1 MSDGLLEVDGLVM
14 DFRSRRGTGGGR
26 VQAVR
31 GVSFTIGRGEIL
43 GLVGET
49 GSGKTTVGKCVVR
62 LLNPSGGTVRF
73 DGQDITH
80 APRRQLRELRARVQM
95 VFQDPYS
102 SLDPRMTV
110 AQIVAEPL
118 RAHTAGSA
126 SETRAR
132 AAKAI
137 ERVGLPTA
145 VLQRLPHELSGGQRQ
160 RVALARALVL
170 EPQLLI
176 ADEPVSALDVSV
188 RAGIL
193 NLLADL
199 QRSMG
204 FSCLFITHDL
214 SVAEFLCSRVAVM
227 YLGEIV
233 EVGTRDELFAD
244 PRHPYTQSLLAAAP
258 VPDPARQRE
267 RSGVRLTGEPA
278 SNVAPPPGCGLHPR
292 CPLADERCIAE
303 VPALTVVS
311 TSGHLARCHRVEE
324 QLLGEAHEADL
335 GESGGQAH
343 SLQDR

>member
-1 MSDGLLEVDGLVM
+1 MSDALLEVDSLVM
-14 DFRSRRGTGGGR
+14 EFRSRRGTGGGP

-31 GVSFTIGRGEIL
+31 GVSFAIAKGEIL

-62 LLNPSGGTVRF
+62 LLNPSAGTVRF
-73 DGQDITH
+73 DSRDITR
-80 APRRQLRELRARVQM
+80 APRRQLRALRARIQM

-118 RAHTAGSA
+118 QAHTADSA

-132 AAKAI
+132 ATKAV
-137 ERVGLPTA
+137 ERVGLSA
-145 VLQRLPHELSGGQRQ
+145 EVLQRLPHELSGGQRQ
-160 RVALARALVL
+160 RVGLARALVL

-214 SVAEFLCSRVAVM
+214 SVAEFLCDRVAVM

-267 RSGVRLTGEPA
+267 RSGVRLAGEPA
-278 SNVAPPPGCGLHPR
+278 SNVSPPTGCSLHPR
-292 CPLADERCIAE
+292 CPLANERCVAE
-303 VPALTVVS
+303 VPAFTVVS
-311 TSGHLARCHRVEE
+311 ASGHIASCHRVEE
-324 QLLGEAHEADL
+324 QQRRGLQGDPAMSESSPLAD
-335 GESGGQAH
+335 GS
-343 SLQDR
+343 

>member
-1 MSDGLLEVDGLVM
+1 MSDALLEVDRLVM
-14 DFRSRRGTGGGR
+14 EFRSRRGSGGGR

-31 GVSFTIGRGEIL
+31 DVSFSIGKGEIL

-62 LLNPSGGTVRF
+62 LLSPTAGTVTF
-73 DGQDITH
+73 DGQDITRI
-80 APRRQLRELRARVQM
+80 PRRRLRELRARIQM

-110 AQIVAEPL
+110 AQIVTEPL
-118 RAHTAGSA
+118 RAHTDDSRD
-126 SETRAR
+126 ETRAK

-137 ERVGLPTA
+137 ERVGLPA
-145 VLQRLPHELSGGQRQ
+145 PVLKRLPHELSGGQRQ
-160 RVALARALVL
+160 RVGLARALVL
-170 EPQLLI
+170 EPELLI

-214 SVAEFLCSRVAVM
+214 SVAQFLCDRVAVM
-227 YLGEIV
+227 YLGEIA
-233 EVGTRDELFAD
+233 EVGTRGELFAD

-258 VPDPARQRE
+258 VPDPVRQRQ

-278 SNVAPPPGCGLHPR
+278 SNVTPPPGCGLHPR
-292 CPLADERCIAE
+292 CPLADERCVTESPGFTI
-303 VPALTVVS
+303 VS
-311 TSGHLARCHRVEE
+311 ASGHSARCHRVQE
-324 QLLGEAHEADL
+324 QQSAAG
-335 GESGGQAH
+335 
-343 SLQDR
+343 

>member
-1 MSDGLLEVDGLVM
+1 MSDALLEVDNLVM
-14 DFRSRRGTGGGR
+14 EFRSRRGTGGGR

-31 GVSFTIGRGEIL
+31 GVSFTIGKGEIL

-62 LLNPSGGTVRF
+62 LLNPSAGTVRF
-73 DGQDITH
+73 DGQDITRV
-80 APRRQLRELRARVQM
+80 PRRSLRQLRARIQM

-118 RAHTAGSA
+118 RAHVPGSR
-126 SETRAR
+126 EQTRAR

-137 ERVGLPTA
+137 ERVGLAPA

-160 RVALARALVL
+160 RVGIARALVL
-170 EPQLLI
+170 EPKLLI

-193 NLLADL
+193 NLLVDL

-204 FSCLFITHDL
+204 FSCMFITHDL
-214 SVAEFLCSRVAVM
+214 SVAEFLCDRVAVM
-227 YLGEIV
+227 YLGQIV
-233 EVGTRDELFAD
+233 EAGSRDELFTD
-244 PRHPYTQSLLAAAP
+244 PRHPYTQSMLAAAP
-258 VPDPARQRE
+258 VPDPVRQRQ
-267 RSGVRLTGEPA
+267 RSGVRLSGEPA
-278 SNVAPPPGCGLHPR
+278 SNVAPPPGCSLHPR

-303 VPALTVVS
+303 VPAFTVVS
-311 TSGHLARCHRVEE
+311 TTRHIARCHRVAE
-324 QLLGEAHEADL
+324 QNTL
-335 GESGGQAH
+335 SKPGGQAAT
-343 SLQDR
+343 SV

>member
-1 MSDGLLEVDGLVM
+1 MSDALLEVDNLVM
-14 DFRSRRGTGGGR
+14 EFRSRRGTGSGR

-31 GVSFTIGRGEIL
+31 GVSFTIGKGEIL

-49 GSGKTTVGKCVVR
+49 GSGKTTVGKCVTR
-62 LLNPSGGTVRF
+62 LLNPSSGTVRF
-73 DGQDITH
+73 DGHDITRV
-80 APRRQLRELRARVQM
+80 PRRSFRRLRARIQM

-118 RAHTAGSA
+118 RAHVPDSG
-126 SETRAR
+126 ERTRAR
-132 AAKAI
+132 AAEAV
-137 ERVGLPTA
+137 ERVGLSSA

-160 RVALARALVL
+160 RVGLARALVL
-170 EPQLLI
+170 EPELLI

-188 RAGIL
+188 QAGIL

-214 SVAEFLCSRVAVM
+214 SVAEFLCDRVAVM
-227 YLGEIV
+227 YLGQIV
-233 EVGTRDELFAD
+233 EEGSRDELFTD

-258 VPDPARQRE
+258 VPDPARQRR
-267 RSGVRLTGEPA
+267 RSESLRLTGEPA
-278 SNVAPPPGCGLHPR
+278 SNVAPPPGCSLHPR

-303 VPALTVVS
+303 EPAFTVVS
-311 TSGHLARCHRVEE
+311 TLGHSARCHRVAE
-324 QLLGEAHEADL
+324 QHAAV
-335 GESGGQAH
+335 
-343 SLQDR
+343 

>member
-1 MSDGLLEVDGLVM
+1 MSDALLEVDGLAM
-14 DFRSRRGTGGGR
+14 EFRSRRGTGGGR

-31 GVSFTIGRGEIL
+31 GVSFTIGKGEIL

-62 LLNPSGGTVRF
+62 LLNPSAGTVRF
-73 DGQDITH
+73 EGQDITRV
-80 APRRQLRELRARVQM
+80 PRGKLRRLRSRIQM

-110 AQIVAEPL
+110 GQIVAEPL
-118 RAHTAGSA
+118 RAHTSDSA
-126 SETRAR
+126 TQTRAR

-137 ERVGLPTA
+137 ERVGLPAA
-145 VLQRLPHELSGGQRQ
+145 VLHRLPHELSGGQRQ
-160 RVALARALVL
+160 RVGLARALVL

-193 NLLADL
+193 NLLTDL

-214 SVAEFLCSRVAVM
+214 SVAEFLCDRVAVM

-233 EVGTRDELFAD
+233 EVGTRAELFTDA
-244 PRHPYTQSLLAAAP
+244 RHPYTQSLLSAAP
-258 VPDPARQRE
+258 VPDPARQRQ

-278 SNVAPPPGCGLHPR
+278 SNVAPPPGCSLHPR
-292 CPLADERCIAE
+292 CPLADERCVAE
-303 VPALTVVS
+303 VPAFTTVS
-311 TSGHLARCHRVEE
+311 DLGHTASCHRVQE
-324 QLLGEAHEADL
+324 QVSSVSDL
-335 GESGGQAH
+335 G
-343 SLQDR
+343 

>member
-1 MSDGLLEVDGLVM
+1 MVGRDGPVMNDALLDVDNLVM
-14 DFRSRRGTGGGR
+14 EFRSRRRTGGGR

-31 GVSFTIGRGEIL
+31 GVSFTVGKGEIL

-62 LLNPSGGTVRF
+62 LLNPSAGTVTF
-73 DGQDITH
+73 GGQDITRV
-80 APRRQLRELRARVQM
+80 PRRGLRELRARIQM

-102 SLDPRMTV
+102 SLDPRMSV

-118 RAHTAGSA
+118 RAHSPDSG
-126 SETRAR
+126 EQTRAR
-132 AAKAI
+132 AAMAI
-137 ERVGLPTA
+137 ERVGLPPA

-160 RVALARALVL
+160 RVGLARALVL

-214 SVAEFLCSRVAVM
+214 SVAEFLCDRVAVM

-233 EVGTRDELFAD
+233 ETGTRDELFTE

-258 VPDPARQRE
+258 VPDPVRQRQ
-267 RSGVRLTGEPA
+267 RSGLRLAGEPA
-278 SNVAPPPGCGLHPR
+278 SNVAPPPGCSLHPR
-292 CPLADERCIAE
+292 CPLANERCIAE
-303 VPALTVVS
+303 VPAFTVVS
-311 TSGHLARCHRVEE
+311 TPGHMARCHRVEE
-324 QLLGEAHEADL
+324 QK
-335 GESGGQAH
+335 SPYQPRGQAAT
-343 SLQDR
+343 SL

>member
-1 MSDGLLEVDGLVM
+1 MADRNGPVMNDALLEVDNLVM
-14 DFRSRRGTGGGR
+14 EFRSRRRAGGGR

-31 GVSFTIGRGEIL
+31 GVSFTVGKGEIL

-62 LLNPSGGTVRF
+62 LLSPSAGTVRF
-73 DGQDITH
+73 EGQDITR
-80 APRRQLRELRARVQM
+80 APRRSLRQLRARIQM

-102 SLDPRMTV
+102 SLDPRMSV
-110 AQIVAEPL
+110 AQIVAEPI
-118 RAHTAGSA
+118 RAHAHDSG
-126 SETRAR
+126 EQTRAR
-132 AAKAI
+132 VAMAV
-137 ERVGLPTA
+137 ERVGLPTT

-160 RVALARALVL
+160 RVGLARALVL

-214 SVAEFLCSRVAVM
+214 SVAEFLCDRVAVM

-233 EVGTRDELFAD
+233 EVGTRDELFAA

-258 VPDPARQRE
+258 VPDPVRQRQ

-278 SNVAPPPGCGLHPR
+278 SNVAPPPGCSLHPR
-292 CPLADERCIAE
+292 CPLANERCIAE
-303 VPALTVVS
+303 APAFTAVS
-311 TSGHLARCHRVEE
+311 ALGHIARCHRVDE
-324 QLLGEAHEADL
+324 Q
-335 GESGGQAH
+335 ESPYKPRGQAAT
-343 SLQDR
+343 SS

>member
-1 MSDGLLEVDGLVM
+1 MSDALLEVDNLVM
-14 DFRSRRGTGGGR
+14 EFRSRRGTGGGR

-31 GVSFTIGRGEIL
+31 GVSFTIGKGEIL

-62 LLNPSGGTVRF
+62 LLNPSAGTVRF
-73 DGQDITH
+73 DGQDITGV
-80 APRRQLRELRARVQM
+80 PSRSLRQLRARIQM

-110 AQIVAEPL
+110 AQIAAEPL
-118 RAHTAGSA
+118 RAHAPGSR
-126 SETRAR
+126 EQTRAR

-137 ERVGLPTA
+137 ERVGLSPA

-160 RVALARALVL
+160 RVGLARALVL

-214 SVAEFLCSRVAVM
+214 SVAEFLCDRVAVM

-233 EVGTRDELFAD
+233 EVGTRDELFTD

-258 VPDPARQRE
+258 VPDPVRQRQ

-303 VPALTVVS
+303 APAFTVVS
-311 TSGHLARCHRVEE
+311 TLGHMARCHRVEE
-324 QLLGEAHEADL
+324 QPSRARA
-335 GESGGQAH
+335 
-343 SLQDR
+343 

>member
-1 MSDGLLEVDGLVM
+1 MSDALLEVDGLAM
-14 DFRSRRGTGGGR
+14 EFRSRRGAGGGR

-31 GVSFTIGRGEIL
+31 GVSFTIGKGEIL

-62 LLNPSGGTVRF
+62 LLNPSAGTVRF
-73 DGQDITH
+73 DGQDITRV
-80 APRRQLRELRARVQM
+80 PRGRLRQLRARMQM

-110 AQIVAEPL
+110 GQIVAEPL
-118 RAHTAGSA
+118 RAHTADSA
-126 SETRAR
+126 SQTRAR

-137 ERVGLPTA
+137 ERVGLPAA

-160 RVALARALVL
+160 RVGLARALVL

-193 NLLADL
+193 NLLTDL

-214 SVAEFLCSRVAVM
+214 SVAEFLCDRVAVM

-233 EVGTRDELFAD
+233 EVGTREELFTDA
-244 PRHPYTQSLLAAAP
+244 RHPYTQSLLAAAP
-258 VPDPARQRE
+258 VPDPARQRQ

-278 SNVAPPPGCGLHPR
+278 SNVAPPPGCSLHPR
-292 CPLADERCIAE
+292 CPLADERCVTE
-303 VPALTVVS
+303 VPAFTAVS
-311 TSGHLARCHRVEE
+311 PLGHIASCHRVQE
-324 QLLGEAHEADL
+324 QMSTVSDL
-335 GESGGQAH
+335 G
-343 SLQDR
+343 

>member
-1 MSDGLLEVDGLVM
+1 MSGALLAVENLAMEFG
-14 DFRSRRGTGGGR
+14 SNRGAGGGR

-31 GVSFTIGRGEIL
+31 GVSFTIGKGEIL

-62 LLNPSGGTVRF
+62 LLDPSAGTVAF
-73 DGQDITH
+73 DGQDITRV
-80 APRRQLRELRARVQM
+80 PRRKLRQLRARMQM

-118 RAHTAGSA
+118 RAHTPDSA
-126 SETRAR
+126 SQVR
-132 AAKAI
+132 AKAAQALA
-137 ERVGLPTA
+137 RVGLPA
-145 VLQRLPHELSGGQRQ
+145 PVLQRLPHELSGGQRQ
-160 RVALARALVL
+160 RVGLARALVL
-170 EPQLLI
+170 EPELLI

-214 SVAEFLCSRVAVM
+214 SVAEFLCDRVAVM

-233 EVGTRDELFAD
+233 EVGTRSELFAD

-267 RSGVRLTGEPA
+267 RSGIRLAGEPA

-292 CPLADERCIAE
+292 CPLANERCAIEA
-303 VPALTVVS
+303 PGFTVVS
-311 TSGHLARCHRVEE
+311 ELGHMARCHRVAE
-324 QLLGEAHEADL
+324 QLDP
-335 GESGGQAH
+335 
-343 SLQDR
+343 R

>member
-1 MSDGLLEVDGLVM
+1 MNGAVLEVEGLRM
-14 DFRSRRGTGGGR
+14 EFRAPRSSGGHR

-31 GVSFTIGRGEIL
+31 DVSLEIGQGEIL

-62 LLNPSGGTVRF
+62 LLSPTAGRITF
-73 DGQDITH
+73 DGKEIT
-80 APRRQLRELRARVQM
+80 AMSARALRPIRSQIQM

-118 RAHTAGSA
+118 RAHGHP
-126 SETRAR
+126 AR
-132 AAKAI
+132 ERVRVLVARTV
-137 ERVGLPTA
+137 ERVGLSTG
-145 VLQRLPHELSGGQRQ
+145 VLDRFPHELSGGQRQ
-160 RVALARALVL
+160 RVGLARALVL
-170 EPQLLI
+170 EPGLLI

-214 SVAEFLCSRVAVM
+214 SVAEFLCDRVAVM

-233 EVGTRDELFAD
+233 EVATRDELFDDA
-244 PRHPYTQSLLAAAP
+244 RHPYTQSLLAAAP
-258 VPDPARQRE
+258 LADPVRQRSRT
-267 RSGVRLTGEPA
+267 RSVLPGEPP
-278 SNVAPPPGCGLHPR
+278 STTEPPSGCSLHPR
-292 CPLADERCIAE
+292 CPLADDRCRNE
-303 VPALTVVS
+303 SPAATLIS
-311 TSGHLARCHRVEE
+311 RQGHLARCHRVEE
-324 QLLGEAHEADL
+324 QL
-335 GESGGQAH
+335 
-343 SLQDR
+343 SLEVSRP

>member
-1 MSDGLLEVDGLVM
+1 MTGALLEVERLTM
-14 DFRSRRGTGGGR
+14 EFRAHRGTGGGR

-31 GVSFTIGRGEIL
+31 GVSFTIGKGEIL

-62 LLNPSGGTVRF
+62 LLNPSAGTVRF
-73 DGQDITH
+73 DGQDITRV
-80 APRRQLRELRARVQM
+80 PRGKLRQLRARFQM

-110 AQIVAEPL
+110 ARIVAEPV
-118 RAHTAGSA
+118 RAHTTDSA
-126 SETRAR
+126 TEVRAK
-132 AAKAI
+132 AARAI
-137 ERVGLPTA
+137 ERVGLPSG

-160 RVALARALVL
+160 RVGLARALVL

-214 SVAEFLCSRVAVM
+214 SVAEFLCDRVAVM

-258 VPDPARQRE
+258 LPDPVRQR
-267 RSGVRLTGEPA
+267 RRAGARLAGEPA
-278 SNVAPPPGCGLHPR
+278 SNVTPPPGCGLNPR
-292 CPLADERCIAE
+292 CPLADDRCIAE
-303 VPALTVVS
+303 APAFTVVS
-311 TSGHLARCHRVEE
+311 ALGHMTRCHRVEE
-324 QLLGEAHEADL
+324 RQSA
-335 GESGGQAH
+335 Q
-343 SLQDR
+343 

>member
-1 MSDGLLEVDGLVM
+1 MTGGLLEVDRLAM
-14 DFRSRRGTGGGR
+14 EFHAHRASGGAR
-26 VQAVR
+26 VQALR
-31 GVSFTIGRGEIL
+31 GVSFTIGKGEIL

-62 LLNPSGGTVRF
+62 LLSPSGGTVRF
-73 DGQDITH
+73 DGQDITRV
-80 APRRQLRELRARVQM
+80 PSRRLRQLRARMQM

-110 AQIVAEPL
+110 AQIVAEPV
-118 RAHTAGSA
+118 RAHTAESGA
-126 SETRAR
+126 EIRAR

-137 ERVGLPTA
+137 ERVGLPA
-145 VLQRLPHELSGGQRQ
+145 PVLQRLPHELSGGQRQ
-160 RVALARALVL
+160 RVGLARALVL
-170 EPQLLI
+170 EPELLI

-214 SVAEFLCSRVAVM
+214 SVAEYLCDRVAVM

-244 PRHPYTQSLLAAAP
+244 PRHPYTRSLLGAAP
-258 VPDPARQRE
+258 LPDPVQQRGRAE
-267 RSGVRLTGEPA
+267 VRITGEPA
-278 SNVAPPPGCGLHPR
+278 SNVTPPPGCGLHPR
-292 CPLADERCIAE
+292 CPLANDRCSAE
-303 VPALTVVS
+303 APDFTVVS
-311 TSGHLARCHRVEE
+311 ESGHVVRCHRVEE
-324 QLLGEAHEADL
+324 
-335 GESGGQAH
+335 
-343 SLQDR
+343 SLRA

>member
-1 MSDGLLEVDGLVM
+1 MSDALLDVEDLVM
-14 DFRSRRGTGGGR
+14 EFRSRRGAGGGR

-31 GVSFTIGRGEIL
+31 GVSFTIRKGEIL

-62 LLNPSGGTVRF
+62 LLSPSAGTVTF
-73 DGQDITH
+73 DGQDITRV
-80 APRRQLRELRARVQM
+80 PRSKLRQLRARIQM

-118 RAHTAGSA
+118 QAHTADSRDG
-126 SETRAR
+126 TRAR

-137 ERVGLPTA
+137 ERVGLPA
-145 VLQRLPHELSGGQRQ
+145 PVLKRLPHELSGGQRQ
-160 RVALARALVL
+160 RVGLARALVL
-170 EPQLLI
+170 EPELLI

-193 NLLADL
+193 NLLGDL

-214 SVAEFLCSRVAVM
+214 SVAEFLCDRVAVM

-258 VPDPARQRE
+258 VPDPVQQRQ

-292 CPLADERCIAE
+292 CPLADERCVTEA
-303 VPALTVVS
+303 PGFTVVS
-311 TSGHLARCHRVEE
+311 DSGHMARCHRVEE
-324 QLLGEAHEADL
+324 QLARI
-335 GESGGQAH
+335 S
-343 SLQDR
+343 

>member
-1 MSDGLLEVDGLVM
+1 MSDALLEVEGLVM
-14 DFRSRRGTGGGR
+14 EFRPRRGTGGGR
-26 VQAVR
+26 VHAVR
-31 GVSFTIGRGEIL
+31 GVSFSIGKGEIL

-62 LLNPSGGTVRF
+62 LLNPSAGTVTF
-73 DGQDITH
+73 DGQDITQV
-80 APRRQLRELRARVQM
+80 PRRNLRQLRARIQM

-118 RAHTAGSA
+118 QAHTADSRDV
-126 SETRAR
+126 TRAR
-132 AAKAI
+132 AAEAL
-137 ERVGLPTA
+137 ERVGLPA
-145 VLQRLPHELSGGQRQ
+145 PVLKRLPHELSGGQRQ
-160 RVALARALVL
+160 RVGLARALVL
-170 EPQLLI
+170 EPELLI

-214 SVAEFLCSRVAVM
+214 SVAEFLCDRVAVM

-258 VPDPARQRE
+258 VPDPVRQRQ

-278 SNVAPPPGCGLHPR
+278 SNVTPPSGCGLHPR
-292 CPLADERCIAE
+292 CPLADERCVAE
-303 VPALTVVS
+303 APDFTTVS
-311 TSGHLARCHRVEE
+311 TSGHMARCHRVEE
-324 QLLGEAHEADL
+324 QSAGM
-335 GESGGQAH
+335 SG
-343 SLQDR
+343 

>member
-1 MSDGLLEVDGLVM
+1 MSDALLEVDGLAM
-14 DFRSRRGTGGGR
+14 EFRSRRGAGGGR

-31 GVSFTIGRGEIL
+31 GVSFTVGKGEIL

-49 GSGKTTVGKCVVR
+49 GSGKTTVGKCIVR
-62 LLNPSGGTVRF
+62 LLNPSAGTVKF
-73 DGQDITH
+73 DGQDITRV
-80 APRRQLRELRARVQM
+80 PRGRLRQLRARMQM

-110 AQIVAEPL
+110 GQIVAEPL
-118 RAHTAGSA
+118 RAHTADTVSQ
-126 SETRAR
+126 TRAR

-137 ERVGLPTA
+137 ERVGLPAA

-160 RVALARALVL
+160 RVGLARALVL

-193 NLLADL
+193 NLLTDL

-214 SVAEFLCSRVAVM
+214 SVAEFLCDRVAVM

-233 EVGTRDELFAD
+233 EVGTREELFAD
-244 PRHPYTQSLLAAAP
+244 ARHPYTQSLLAAAP
-258 VPDPARQRE
+258 VPDPARQRR

-278 SNVAPPPGCGLHPR
+278 SNVAPPPGCSLHPR
-292 CPLADERCIAE
+292 CPLADERCRTE
-303 VPALTVVS
+303 VPAFTTVS
-311 TSGHLARCHRVEE
+311 DLGHIASCHRVHE
-324 QLLGEAHEADL
+324 QMSIVSDL
-335 GESGGQAH
+335 G
-343 SLQDR
+343 

>member
-1 MSDGLLEVDGLVM
+1 MSDALLEVNSLVM
-14 DFRSRRGTGGGR
+14 EFRSRTASGGGR
-26 VQAVR
+26 VHAVR
-31 GVSFTIGRGEIL
+31 GVSFTIGQGEIL

-62 LLNPSGGTVRF
+62 LLSPTAGTVTF
-73 DGQDITH
+73 DGQDITRV
-80 APRRQLRELRARVQM
+80 PRRQLRPLRARMQM

-118 RAHTAGSA
+118 LAHTSD
-126 SETRAR
+126 SRDESRAR

-137 ERVGLPTA
+137 ERVGLPA
-145 VLQRLPHELSGGQRQ
+145 PVLQRLPHELSGGQRQ
-160 RVALARALVL
+160 RVGLARALVL

-214 SVAEFLCSRVAVM
+214 SVAEFLCDRVAVM

-233 EVGTRDELFAD
+233 EVGSRDELFAD
-244 PRHPYTQSLLAAAP
+244 PRHPYTRSLLAAAP
-258 VPDPARQRE
+258 VPDPARQRL
-267 RSGVRLTGEPA
+267 RSGVRLSGEPA
-278 SNVAPPPGCGLHPR
+278 SNVSPPPGCSLHPR
-292 CPLADERCIAE
+292 CPLADERCVAE
-303 VPALTVVS
+303 VPAFTTVS
-311 TSGHLARCHRVEE
+311 ALGHVASCHRVQE
-324 QLLGEAHEADL
+324 Q
-335 GESGGQAH
+335 Q
-343 SLQDR
+343 

>member
-1 MSDGLLEVDGLVM
+1 MSDAVLEVDNLVKE
-14 DFRSRRGTGGGR
+14 FRARGGTGGGR

-31 GVSFTIGRGEIL
+31 GVSFTIGKGEIL

-62 LLNPSGGTVRF
+62 LLDPSAGTLRF
-73 DGQDITH
+73 DNRDITRV
-80 APRRQLRELRARVQM
+80 PRRQLRELRARVQM

-110 AQIVAEPL
+110 AQIVGEPL

-126 SETRAR
+126 TETRAR

-137 ERVGLPTA
+137 DRVGLPAA

-160 RVALARALVL
+160 RVGLARALVL

-214 SVAEFLCSRVAVM
+214 SVAEFLCDRVAVM

-233 EVGTRDELFAD
+233 EVGTRDELFGD

-258 VPDPARQRE
+258 VPDPIRQRQ
-267 RSGVRLTGEPA
+267 RSGVRLAGEPA

-292 CPLADERCIAE
+292 CPLADERCITE
-303 VPALTVVS
+303 VPGLTVVS

-324 QLLGEAHEADL
+324 QLAGEAHGAGL
-335 GESGGQAH
+335 GEERGGTH
-343 SLQDR
+343 PLQDR

>member
-1 MSDGLLEVDGLVM
+1 MTDAVLQVDNLVKE
-14 DFRSRRGTGGGR
+14 FRSRGGTGGGL
-26 VQAVR
+26 VHAVR
-31 GVSFTIGRGEIL
+31 GVSFTIGKGEIL

-62 LLNPSGGTVRF
+62 LLNPSAGSVSF
-73 DGQDITH
+73 DGQDITRV
-80 APRRQLRELRARVQM
+80 PRGKLRQLRARMQM

-118 RAHTAGSA
+118 RAHLADSGA
-126 SETRAR
+126 ETRAR
-132 AAKAI
+132 AAKAL
-137 ERVGLPTA
+137 ERVGLSTP

-160 RVALARALVL
+160 RVGLARALVL

-188 RAGIL
+188 RASIL
-193 NLLADL
+193 NLLGDL

-214 SVAEFLCSRVAVM
+214 SVAEFLCDRVAVM

-233 EVGTRDELFAD
+233 EVGTRDEIFGD

-258 VPDPARQRE
+258 VPDPVRQRE

-278 SNVAPPPGCGLHPR
+278 SNVAPPPGCSLHPR
-292 CPLADERCIAE
+292 CPLADERCVIE
-303 VPALTVVS
+303 VPAPTVVS
-311 TSGHLARCHRVEE
+311 TSGHTASCHRVEE
-324 QLLGEAHEADL
+324 Q
-335 GESGGQAH
+335 Q
-343 SLQDR
+343 

>member
-1 MSDGLLEVDGLVM
+1 MSGALLEAENLAM
-14 DFRSRRGTGGGR
+14 EFRQRRGGGAAR

-31 GVSFTIGRGEIL
+31 GVSFTLGQGEIL

-62 LLNPSGGTVRF
+62 LLDPSAGTVRF
-73 DGQDITH
+73 DGQDITRVH
-80 APRRQLRELRARVQM
+80 RRKLRHLRARMQM

-110 AQIVAEPL
+110 EQIVAEPL
-118 RAHTAGSA
+118 RAHTADSKTG
-126 SETRAR
+126 TRAR
-132 AAKAI
+132 VAKAI
-137 ERVGLPTA
+137 ERVGLPAA

-160 RVALARALVL
+160 RVGLARALVL

-193 NLLADL
+193 NLLTDL

-214 SVAEFLCSRVAVM
+214 SVAEFLCDRVAVM

-233 EVGTRDELFAD
+233 ELGTRDELFAD

-267 RSGVRLTGEPA
+267 RSGVRLSGEPA
-278 SNVAPPPGCGLHPR
+278 SNVAPPEGCSLHPR
-292 CPLADERCIAE
+292 CPLADDRCVAE
-303 VPALTVVS
+303 VPAVTVVS
-311 TSGHLARCHRVEE
+311 TSGHIASCHRVEE
-324 QLLGEAHEADL
+324 ALRAPVSDIG
-335 GESGGQAH
+335 
-343 SLQDR
+343 

>member
-1 MSDGLLEVDGLVM
+1 VSEALLEVERLFM
-14 DFRSRRGTGGGR
+14 EFRQRRGTGAGR

-31 GVSFTIGRGEIL
+31 GVSFAIGQGEIL

-62 LLNPSGGTVRF
+62 LLNPSAGTVRF
-73 DGQDITH
+73 DGQDITRI
-80 APRRQLRELRARVQM
+80 PRRKLRQLRARIQM

-110 AQIVAEPL
+110 AQIVTEPL
-118 RAHTAGSA
+118 RAHTAESR
-126 SETRAR
+126 TQRRAR
-132 AAKAI
+132 AARAI
-137 ERVGLPTA
+137 ERVGLPTE

-160 RVALARALVL
+160 RVGLARALVL

-188 RAGIL
+188 RAGVL
-193 NLLADL
+193 NLLAGL

-214 SVAEFLCSRVAVM
+214 SVAEFLCDRVAVM

-233 EVGTRDELFAD
+233 EIGSRDELFAD

-258 VPDPARQRE
+258 VPDPVRQRQ
-267 RSGVRLTGEPA
+267 RSGVRLAGEPA
-278 SNVAPPPGCGLHPR
+278 SNVAPPLGCGLHPR
-292 CPLADERCIAE
+292 CPLADERCAAE
-303 VPALTVVS
+303 VPAFTLVS
-311 TSGHLARCHRVEE
+311 ASGHGVGCHRVAE
-324 QLLGEAHEADL
+324 QL
-335 GESGGQAH
+335 
-343 SLQDR
+343 

>member
-1 MSDGLLEVDGLVM
+1 MSDALLEVDGLVM
-14 DFRSRRGTGGGR
+14 EFRSRRGAGGGR

-31 GVSFTIGRGEIL
+31 GVSFTIGKGEIL

-62 LLNPSGGTVRF
+62 LLNPTAGTVRF
-73 DGQDITH
+73 DGQDITRV
-80 APRRQLRELRARVQM
+80 PRGRLRQLRARFQM

-110 AQIVAEPL
+110 GQIVAEPL
-118 RAHTAGSA
+118 RAHHSDSA
-126 SETRAR
+126 AKTRAR

-137 ERVGLPTA
+137 ERVGLPAA

-160 RVALARALVL
+160 RVGLARALVL

-193 NLLADL
+193 NLLTDL

-214 SVAEFLCSRVAVM
+214 SVAEFLCDRVAVM

-233 EVGTRDELFAD
+233 EVGTREELFTDA
-244 PRHPYTQSLLAAAP
+244 RHPYTQSLVAAAP
-258 VPDPARQRE
+258 VPDPARQRQ
-267 RSGVRLTGEPA
+267 RSGVRLRGEPA
-278 SNVAPPPGCGLHPR
+278 SNVAPPPGCSLHPR
-292 CPLADERCIAE
+292 CPLADERCVVE
-303 VPALTVVS
+303 VPAFTVVS
-311 TSGHLARCHRVEE
+311 DLGHIASCHRVQE
-324 QLLGEAHEADL
+324 QISTVSDL
-335 GESGGQAH
+335 G
-343 SLQDR
+343 

>member
-1 MSDGLLEVDGLVM
+1 MSSDALLEVAGLVM
-14 DFRSRRGTGGGR
+14 EFRSRRGTGSGR

-31 GVSFTIGRGEIL
+31 GVSFTIGNGEIL

-62 LLNPSGGTVRF
+62 LLNPTAGTVSF
-73 DGQDITH
+73 DGQDITR
-80 APRRQLRELRARVQM
+80 ASRRNLRQLRSRFQM

-118 RAHTAGSA
+118 RAHV
-126 SETRAR
+126 SESSQQTRER
-132 AAKAI
+132 AATAI
-137 ERVGLPTA
+137 ERVGLPPA

-160 RVALARALVL
+160 RVGLARALVL

-214 SVAEFLCSRVAVM
+214 SVAEFLCDRVAVM
-227 YLGEIV
+227 YLGEFV
-233 EVGTRDELFAD
+233 EMGTRDELFTD

-258 VPDPARQRE
+258 VPDPVRQRR

-278 SNVAPPPGCGLHPR
+278 SNVAPPEGCSLHPR
-292 CPLADERCIAE
+292 CPLADERCLAE
-303 VPALTVVS
+303 VPAFTIVS
-311 TSGHLARCHRVEE
+311 ATGHIASCHRVEE
-324 QLLGEAHEADL
+324 QNSL
-335 GESGGQAH
+335 SKPGGQAAT
-343 SLQDR
+343 SV

>member
-1 MSDGLLEVDGLVM
+1 MSDALLEVDDLAM
-14 DFRSRRGTGGGR
+14 EFRSRRGTGGGR

-31 GVSFTIGRGEIL
+31 GVSFTIGKGEIL

-62 LLNPSGGTVRF
+62 LLNPSSGTVRF
-73 DGQDITH
+73 NGQDITRM
-80 APRRQLRELRARVQM
+80 PRRSLRPLRARIQM

-118 RAHTAGSA
+118 QAHA
-126 SETRAR
+126 SHSGEQARAR
-132 AAKAI
+132 AANAV
-137 ERVGLPTA
+137 ERVGLAPA

-160 RVALARALVL
+160 RVGLARALVL
-170 EPQLLI
+170 EPELLI

-214 SVAEFLCSRVAVM
+214 SVAEFLCDRVAVM

-233 EVGTRDELFAD
+233 EVGNRDELFTD

-258 VPDPARQRE
+258 VPDPVRQRQ

-278 SNVAPPPGCGLHPR
+278 SNVAPPPGCSLHPR

-303 VPALTVVS
+303 VPAVTVVS
-311 TSGHLARCHRVEE
+311 TLGHSARCHRVEE
-324 QLLGEAHEADL
+324 QR
-335 GESGGQAH
+335 SPRKPWGQAAT
-343 SLQDR
+343 SV